1 MSPIMD
7 SHPRILSGAE
17 YDDIIRDTLRASGI
31 EGTAAAAII
40 RDRFPMVGFD
50 ILTECAGRGLALTL
64 QDFGDYLRTLV
75 PAAFQHEDTLDPIET
90 VVGPANIELLIA
102 WALEQNRGTFTKSS
116 TVVARL
122 RAARALK
129 QLDQIGQEPAAA
141 PARAEPGLIETATVL
156 AGLQSEKRE
165 NRETAVELIK
175 YNLDAGVIRVE
186 QAARTAIAGY
196 LDPAMSGDPVAI
208 DQLQSLITTGRP
220 ALLTGAG
227 GAEPSLPEALAALRC
242 DDPRTRG
249 RAAMTLAVNL
259 GAGMSQSEHREDIDA
274 LLIPQLDELLRRAV
288 NGDAAACDELE
299 RRVTATR
306 PDARA
311 QEAALVS
318 NNAPLFAAM
327 RSASPD
333 ERFRAAFALWEALHR
348 GMERTEFPE
357 DLPLLDINLAPA
369 FGAAI
374 AGATGAVDELEA
386 LISDHPPEP
395 PEPRPEHADR
405 IEETA

>member
-1 MSPIMD
+1 
-7 SHPRILSGAE
+7 
-17 YDDIIRDTLRASGI
+17 
-31 EGTAAAAII
+31 
-40 RDRFPMVGFD
+40 
-50 ILTECAGRGLALTL
+50 
-64 QDFGDYLRTLV
+64 
-75 PAAFQHEDTLDPIET
+75 
-90 VVGPANIELLIA
+90 
-102 WALEQNRGTFTKSS
+102 
-116 TVVARL
+116 
-122 RAARALK
+122 LK

-175 YNLDAGVIRVE
+175 YNLDAGTIRLD
-186 QAARTAIAGY
+186 QAARTAILGY
-196 LDPAMSGDPVAI
+196 LEPAENGDIVAI
-208 DQLQSLITTGRP
+208 DQLQSLITSGRP